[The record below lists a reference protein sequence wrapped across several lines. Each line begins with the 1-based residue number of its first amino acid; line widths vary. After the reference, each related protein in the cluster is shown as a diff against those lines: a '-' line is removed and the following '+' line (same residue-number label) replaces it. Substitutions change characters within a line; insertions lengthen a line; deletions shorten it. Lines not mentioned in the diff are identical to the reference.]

1 MADSEADQFGM
12 TPEAHAKALQ
22 EIEEQLT
29 ALGLRL
35 RDLIVTQPPLDLLGW
50 IAAQPLLTTS
60 DVPDEKG
67 DAHAQK
73 IVERSQFLLEYV
85 HATLASAPSVE
96 TGSLDEATCAEI
108 TETAETLRMQAA
120 VYGMIKAR
128 SAPDETFGDA
138 TAEIMM
144 RAMTTWVII
153 RGNRYQQLEGEFYGH
168 VLAPHDELL
177 RETYGMGAADI
188 ADAIQRFADSQ
199 RTGQMRAAEQLRAAY
214 EAFNDIADENGIIQ
228 PDVAEEWRLKHAT
241 SFEET
246 FVDLFRAGSHNAS
259 QKSGLPEALLEDL
272 SYGRGEDNEFFA
284 DGSLQATPLR
294 TLPVRKKP
302 LIEIE
307 GQRYALD
314 ACQMRDAGY
323 RAILYNIQVRRPDAA
338 KAIREAQSAM
348 CEKAFPE
355 VFGDHLRGARIHQS
369 VYYRDPATR
378 QWVENDLLILLDDVL
393 IQIEA
398 KSGAAATIA
407 SPASD
412 FGRHAS
418 ALTRLVLD
426 AYHQCSRFLAYLYS
440 AEEVPIY
447 ARQGKRYV
455 EVVRIRHADYRI
467 KVPIGLT
474 VETFSP
480 FSAMSKTLPEIVP
493 IEGRHAF
500 LSLSIDELFVLR
512 RFLPTAGAL
521 AHYLLVRQAA
531 AAKPELHLFDE
542 LDNLGAYIT
551 RNRYDTA
558 YHDEHSA
565 QDAQMIVVDGAS
577 EVIDLYFSAP
587 DAPVDP
593 PQGQAMPGTLID
605 LLALIDRDR
614 PVGWL
619 ELDAH
624 IRDYDAET
632 RDRLGKELETTYETL
647 RTQQRRRMVLG
658 GERPLFL
665 WAERI
670 EATTD
675 DAEVGRRA
683 AAAAIAT
690 RSNDLI
696 AARLY
701 VDARA
706 KLAAVAMV
714 PVVVPPPGTRDRR
727 LVEEDAQ
734 GLMNRSRSMAQA
746 QAVPKAPTKIGRN
759 QPCWCGSGKKFK
771 KCHG

>member
-1 MADSEADQFGM
+1 M
-12 TPEAHAKALQ
+12 
-22 EIEEQLT
+22 
-29 ALGLRL
+29 
-35 RDLIVTQPPLDLLGW
+35 
-50 IAAQPLLTTS
+50 
-60 DVPDEKG
+60 
-67 DAHAQK
+67 
-73 IVERSQFLLEYV
+73 
-85 HATLASAPSVE
+85 
-96 TGSLDEATCAEI
+96 
-108 TETAETLRMQAA
+108 
-120 VYGMIKAR
+120 
-128 SAPDETFGDA
+128 
-138 TAEIMM
+138 
-144 RAMTTWVII
+144 
-153 RGNRYQQLEGEFYGH
+153 
-168 VLAPHDELL
+168 
-177 RETYGMGAADI
+177 
-188 ADAIQRFADSQ
+188 
-199 RTGQMRAAEQLRAAY
+199 
-214 EAFNDIADENGIIQ
+214 
-228 PDVAEEWRLKHAT
+228 
-241 SFEET
+241 
-246 FVDLFRAGSHNAS
+246 FVDLFQAGSHNAS
-259 QKSGLPEALLEDL
+259 LKSGLPEALLEDL
-272 SYGRGEDNEFFA
+272 SYDRGEDNEFFSE
-284 DGSLQATPLR
+284 GPLQATPFR

-307 GQRYALD
+307 GHRYALD

-323 RAILYNIQVRRPDAA
+323 RAILYNIQVRRPGAA
-338 KAIREAQSAM
+338 NTIRIAQGAM

-355 VFGDHLRGARIHQS
+355 IFSDYLRGARIYQS

-378 QWVENDLLILLDDVL
+378 QWVENDVLILLDDVL

-426 AYHQCSRFLAYLYS
+426 AYRQCGRFFAYLHS
-440 AEEVPIY
+440 DNEVPIY
-447 ARQGKRYV
+447 TRQGKRYV
-455 EVVRIRHADYRI
+455 EVDRIRHADYRL

-480 FSAMSKTLPEIVP
+480 FSAMSKTLPELVP

-500 LSLSIDELFVLR
+500 LSISIDELFVLR

-542 LDNLGAYIT
+542 LDNLGAYLA

-558 YHDEHSA
+558 YHDEH
-565 QDAQMIVVDGAS
+565 DAQNAQLIVVDGAS
-577 EVIDLYFSAP
+577 EAIDQYFSTP
-587 DAPVDP
+587 NAPVDP
-593 PQGQAMPGTLID
+593 PPIQGMPSILID
-605 LLALIDRDR
+605 LLSLIDRDR

-632 RDRLGKELETTYETL
+632 RDRLSKELETTYQTL
-647 RTQQRRRMVLG
+647 QTQKRRRMVLG

-665 WAERI
+665 WAERV
-670 EATTD
+670 EATTN

-701 VDARA
+701 VNARA

-714 PVVVPPPGTRDRR
+714 PVVVPPPGTQERR
-727 LVEEDAQ
+727 LIEEDAQ
-734 GLMNRSRSMAQA
+734 GLINRSRSMAQA
-746 QAVPKAPTKIGRN
+746 QAAPKAPTKTGRN